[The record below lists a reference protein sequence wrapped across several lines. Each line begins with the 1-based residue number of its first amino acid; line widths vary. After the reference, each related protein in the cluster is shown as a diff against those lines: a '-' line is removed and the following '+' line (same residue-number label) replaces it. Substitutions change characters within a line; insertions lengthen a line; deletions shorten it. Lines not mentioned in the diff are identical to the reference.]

1 MWREVVRVKADYAR
15 KHADIIGM
23 AASMQMISTRIGPNV
38 YGSTWNVTG
47 KGLAWL
53 NEKEDQ
59 E

>member
-1 MWREVVRVKADYAR
+1 MVRVKADYAR